1 MGNTGEPRELQ
12 AADNS
17 SVLRDQEAE
26 FYEAVL
32 LLVSRMPPR
41 TTVERAVASVEGQ
54 RIRQKWAFKY
64 GRQPPLR
71 HLVSPDTHE

>member
-1 MGNTGEPRELQ
+1 MASCQRVRLAGLAALVRHARCTRSATMGNTGEPRELP

-32 LLVSRMPPR
+32 LLVSR
-41 TTVERAVASVEGQ
+41 
-54 RIRQKWAFKY
+54 IRQ
-64 GRQPPLR
+64 
-71 HLVSPDTHE
+71 